1 MRWNL
6 RTRSML
12 SLLFAGLIAAAV
24 TGCKKKYVAES
35 YQPAPRRVSG
45 ADQLIGRL
53 SYSTTID
60 CATIQRVVTRLSFKR
75 ALGGQRPLG

>member
-35 YQPAPRRVSG
+35 YQPAPPAES
-45 ADQLIGRL
+45 
-53 SYSTTID
+53 
-60 CATIQRVVTRLSFKR
+60 VVPTNS
-75 ALGGQRPLG
+75 